1 MWRSPGFSALPW
13 SWCRF
18 GSLASFCSP
27 ARDSS
32 GDASEQGQLGGGLL
46 LRYIDASMIARPI
59 LLAWQEEM
67 AQAAKVPFQFYSS
80 PGGTDAGAVHKNL
93 SGIMTLTH
101 CIVARSIHSSQT
113 ILDTR
118 DFEASK
124 LTLMEMLKHLN
135 TEKILKLAK
144 EDHHG

>member
-1 MWRSPGFSALPW
+1 
-13 SWCRF
+13 
-18 GSLASFCSP
+18 
-27 ARDSS
+27 
-32 GDASEQGQLGGGLL
+32 
-46 LRYIDASMIARPI
+46 MIARPT

-67 AQAAKVPFQFYSS
+67 AKAAKVPFQFYSS

-135 TEKILKLAK
+135 TEKILTLAK